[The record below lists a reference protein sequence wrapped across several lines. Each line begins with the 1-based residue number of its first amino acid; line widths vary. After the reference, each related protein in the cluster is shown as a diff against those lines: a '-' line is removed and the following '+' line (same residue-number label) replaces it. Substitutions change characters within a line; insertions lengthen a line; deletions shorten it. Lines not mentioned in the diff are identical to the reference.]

1 MDMRKL
7 IGVVITLLALS
18 LLYPGIYLLEIGNRM
33 VK

>member
-18 LLYPGIYLLEIGNRM
+18 LLYPVIYLLEIGNRM